1 MAATESVGRAQPHSL
16 EAEEYLLSC
25 CLLDGADIVE
35 RCLVKRISA
44 ESFYDPKHG
53 TIFEAIHHLYINQK
67 PIEVSTVAEEV
78 KTKRQLDAIGGYAFL
93 AQVSSRIPTTAQAGY
108 FIDKVHEQHVLRQLI
123 RAHTAAVEDCY
134 VYSGDLGE
142 LRTNIRARTENIG
155 ETTEL
160 QMRPLTS
167 YGLPPEPKNDPTAL
181 LGRNRYI
188 GRGDGAVVVSSSGMG
203 KSVMCVEWA
212 VCAALGRPFMGIETH
227 SATLPDGRKAGL
239 KSLIIQS
246 EDSDGDVGEVVFSV
260 AYAMKL
266 SEAELEQ
273 VSRNV
278 IVVRDK
284 VNRGDAFIAH
294 LRRLVKKIKPDL
306 VWLNPLHSFAGCDIA
321 NATEL
326 GHFLRG
332 GLNGANSD
340 DSFAYMIVHHTPKP
354 ITGKAVA
361 DKKWHEFM
369 YDAAGSAELV
379 NWARAILT
387 LKPTDTEGDFHLVL
401 AKRGK
406 RAGVRI
412 KVTSEAGIAHWE
424 PTLKIPMK
432 HSKEMVKIDGRAEEF
447 PVVHWEMRD
456 EDPRAAAEE
465 KPKKRSTSYDK
476 EYDDGRLLS
485 YFPASDSHP
494 APAGHALAGAAGD
507 CGITKS
513 TFYSRKDALSEAK
526 LITQP
531 EVGLWR
537 RTAAGDKL
545 ADAYTKKIK

>member
-1 MAATESVGRAQPHSL
+1 MAATESIGRHLPHSL

-25 CLLDGADIVE
+25 CLLDGQEVIE
-35 RCLVKRISA
+35 RCMMKKIGP

-53 TIFEAIHHLYINQK
+53 VIFESIIRLYNNQK
-67 PIEVSTVAEEV
+67 PVDVSVVAEDLR
-78 KTKRQLDAIGGYAFL
+78 TARRLDEIGGYPFL
-93 AQVSSRIPTTAQAGY
+93 TQVSGRITTTAQAGY
-108 FIDKVHEQHVLRQLI
+108 FIDKVHEQHTLRQLI

-134 VYSGDLGE
+134 GFSGDLDE
-142 LRTNIRARTENIG
+142 LKTTIRNNTEGIG
-155 ETTEL
+155 EHGEL

-167 YGLPPEPKNDPTAL
+167 YGLPPEPKDDPAAL

-188 GRGDGAVVVSSSGMG
+188 GRGDGAVLVSSSGMG
-203 KSVMCVEWA
+203 KSVMCIEW
-212 VCAALGRPFMGIETH
+212 VVSAALGRSFAGIVTH
-227 SATLPDGRKAGL
+227 SPTIEGGRKAGL
-239 KSLIIQS
+239 KSLVIQS
-246 EDSDGDVGEVVFSV
+246 EDSDGDIGEVMFSV

-266 SEAELEQ
+266 DDTDLAQ
-273 VSRNV
+273 VARNV
-278 IVVRDK
+278 TVVRDK

-294 LRRLVKKIKPDL
+294 LRRLVAKVKPDL

-332 GLNGANSD
+332 GLNGVNRD

-354 ITGKAVA
+354 MTGKAVA

-406 RAGVRI
+406 RAGVVVST
-412 KVTSEAGIAHWE
+412 KSESGTPYFV
-424 PTLKIPMK
+424 PTTKIPMR
-432 HSKEMVKIDGRAEEF
+432 HSKEMVKIEGRSEEF
-447 PVVHWEMRD
+447 PVVHWEMREPD
-456 EDPRAAAEE
+456 AEPEKEE
-465 KPKKRSTSYDK
+465 KPKRRSTSYDK
-476 EYDDGRLLS
+476 EYDDAKLLS

-494 APAGHALAGAAGD
+494 APAGHALASAAGD
-507 CGITKS
+507 CGVTKS
-513 TFYSRKDALSEAK
+513 TFYARKDALAEAK
-526 LITQP
+526 LINQP
-531 EVGLWR
+531 EPGLWR
-537 RTAAGDKL
+537 RTPAGDTR
-545 ADAYTKKIK
+545 AETYTKKIK